1 MNWRAILS
9 AVRRALWPTVGDF
22 QIGQCTA
29 CLFETDGLEQTT
41 SGLMCPSC
49 ARGWREHE
57 AESAIPDGLVS
68 MEITV
73 RDLTD
78 GQMDVTRRR
87 IDEAIARHFNASSA
101 LGQIPPPPPP
111 PPERVVAEGRMLS
124 QDAIN
129 EAARRFMPALDR
141 CRSGGRHDWLPWMTV
156 DRGRQGDICGNCGE
170 TRREAIAVERPPI
183 PCQHVW
189 VVEDDMA
196 ANTTIARC
204 RICAER
210 HVEDRGVLEDGWQGF
225 TARLLN
231 EHGGR
236 ILPPRFETSDMSRFR
251 VRREIVHGSVP
262 PSMPPAAPPR
272 AKPPAEEKP
281 KRLQPGAPK
290 PPRPIKLD

>member
-22 QIGQCTA
+22 QKCTA

-41 SGLMCPSC
+41 SGLMCPAC
-49 ARGWREHE
+49 AIVWREHE
-57 AESAIPDGLVS
+57 AESAIPDGPVS

-78 GQMDVTRRR
+78 GQMDLARRR
-87 IDEAIARHFNASSA
+87 LDEAISRRFDMSPTLAQA
-101 LGQIPPPPPP
+101 PPLPPP
-111 PPERVVAEGRMLS
+111 PPERLIFES
-124 QDAIN
+124 QRLTPEAID
-129 EAARRFMPALDR
+129 EVMRAMRTPPDR
-141 CRSGGRHDWLPWMTV
+141 CRAGGRHDWLPWMTG

-170 TRREAIAVERPPI
+170 TRREALAVERPPI

-189 VVEDDMA
+189 IVENDMA
-196 ANTTIARC
+196 ENTTTARC

-210 HVEDRGVLEDGWQGF
+210 HVEDTATLEDGGRGF
-225 TARLLN
+225 VARLIS

-236 ILPPRFETSDMSRFR
+236 IPPPRFRTSDMSRFR
-251 VRREIVHGSVP
+251 VRREEVYGSVP
-262 PSMPPAAPPR
+262 PSMPPAPPPR
-272 AKPPAEEKP
+272 AKPPVEEKP